1 MKHVVT
7 SCVLFLVSTL
17 AGAGCASSKGAS
29 ALTIQ
34 PSSARIA
41 PGQMVPFQATFNDQR
56 LSNATWSLAEGDAGG
71 TLTAQGL
78 YTAPGSSGTYHVSAK
93 YSGSQ
98 ASVAVTVTTG
108 AIAPTADS
116 GTIVST
122 ADSGT
127 IVSTADSGTVVTID
141 AGAGSGLHV
150 ARDPNGWTIVTPSAD
165 SRLIY
170 VSSKS
175 GNDSTGAFLLGKD
188 IPSGQTA
195 QTQIPPSPFKTIAK
209 AKALM
214 RPGYPDWLLL
224 KAGEIWSEEI
234 GSVSGAGGRSAD
246 EPMLFSGYAS
256 SATAARPQIRPN
268 PAGAGD
274 STVYHNGSTVTSHVY
289 FIGLEFYDV
298 NRDPS
303 APEFVHDSSGKAAG
317 HDNSAVSWLDGG
329 DDILFEDC
337 FVHFMGG
344 GISVQLAGGPAPK
357 NLTVRRCVLTDMYG
371 IDGHSQAI
379 YLYTVDGVLV
389 EENIFDHNSWN
400 DQALVPAD
408 VFNHHMYTFNLTNTV
423 IRNNMFLRDGSL
435 HMKLMSEGIN
445 KVKNVAISNNLFFEG
460 EVGIS
465 ANFQKNDGDP
475 VPSGGSCINGLSI
488 ANNILLQINR
498 DNPTGRGLGWG
509 IDLSTVTNATLSGNI
524 FSDFS
529 FTGNTFAIYLES
541 TDQTTSVSSN
551 VTIQNNLLYK
561 VNVQGIALQPQSGWS
576 NILIGSNTIQDG
588 GLGAAMQSQS
598 GPFAPLTYS
607 GNIYS
612 ASKSS
617 NFALIN
623 NAQQTYAQWV
633 AASGE
638 TASAVQTVTYP
649 SPGLNLDTYM
659 AKFSLKLTDLYTAV
673 RGQSK
678 ATWSN
683 LYTATVIND
692 YVRGGF
698 GLPPLGL
705 NR

>member
-1 MKHVVT
+1 MKRLVA
-7 SCVLFLVSTL
+7 SCILFLVSSL
-17 AGAGCASSKGAS
+17 VGAGCASSRGAS
-29 ALTIQ
+29 VLTIQ
-34 PSSARIA
+34 PNSVTIA
-41 PGQMVPFQATFNDQR
+41 PGQMVPFEAKLNNQR
-56 LSNATWSLAEGDAGG
+56 LSNATWSLTEGDAGG

-78 YTAPGSSGTYHVSAK
+78 YMAPSSAGTYHVTAQ

-108 AIAPTADS
+108 TIVPTADS

-122 ADSGT
+122 ADGGT
-127 IVSTADSGTVVTID
+127 IVSVDVGPA
-141 AGAGSGLHV
+141 SGLHV
-150 ARDPNGWTIVTPSAD
+150 TRDPNGWTVVTPSAD

-175 GNDSTGAFLLGKD
+175 GNDSTGAFLLGKN

-195 QTQIPPSPFKTIAK
+195 QTQIPPAPFKTIAK
-209 AKALM
+209 AKSLL

-224 KAGEIWSEEI
+224 KAGDIWSEDI
-234 GSVSGAGGRSAD
+234 GSVSGAGGRSVD
-246 EPMLFSGYAS
+246 EPMLFTSYAS
-256 SATAARPQIRPN
+256 SATAARPQIRPD
-268 PAGAGD
+268 PADTGANI
-274 STVYHNGSTVTSHVY
+274 VYHNGSTVTSHVY

-298 NRDPS
+298 KRDPS

-317 HDNSAVSWLDGG
+317 YDNSAVFWIDGG
-329 DDILFEDC
+329 DDLLFEDC
-337 FVHFMGG
+337 FVHFMAG
-344 GISVQLAGGPAPK
+344 GIGAEIVTGPAPK
-357 NLTVRRCVLTDMYG
+357 NFTVRRCVLTDLYAINGHAQAMYL
-371 IDGHSQAI
+371 DT
-379 YLYTVDGVLV
+379 LDGVLA
-389 EENIFDHNSWN
+389 EENIFDHNAWN

-408 VFNHHMYTFNLTNTV
+408 VFNHHMYTFNLTNST

-435 HMKLMSEGIN
+435 HMKIMSRGIN
-445 KVKNVAISNNLFFEG
+445 NVKNITISNNLFFEG

-465 ANFQKNDGDP
+465 ANFQSDTDL
-475 VPSGGSCINGLSI
+475 VPTGGSCINGLTI
-488 ANNILLQINR
+488 TNNLLLQINR

-524 FSDFS
+524 FSDLS

-541 TDQTTSVSSN
+541 TNQATSVSSN

-576 NILIGSNTIQDG
+576 NILISNNTIQDG

-598 GPFAPLTYS
+598 GTFAPLTYS

-617 NFALIN
+617 DFALIN
-623 NAQQTYAQWV
+623 NVQQTYAQWV

-638 TASAVQTVTYP
+638 TGSTVQTVTYP

-659 AKFSLKLTDLYTAV
+659 AKFSLTLTDLYAAV

-678 ATWSN
+678 ATWNSA
-683 LYTATVIND
+683 YTAAVIND

-705 NR
+705 NQ